1 MKTNKLMIFI
11 VIIILIVNFTTIN
24 VLAETG
30 CLEDDLGITPQY
42 TTIILCSN
50 NLTLNAGGKLTC
62 EEKTNVQRGYIAGVK
77 MELQELSDDWIT
89 IKTWDFTSDG
99 HEAYLFKD
107 WYVARGSYRLK
118 LIHTAIDSSNKI
130 VETVIKYSKTVIY

>member
-62 EEKTNVQRGYIAGVK
+62 EGKTNVQRGYIAGVK
-77 MELQELSDDWIT
+77 MELQELSDDWTT
-89 IKTWDFTSDG
+89 IKTWDSISEG
-99 HEAYLFKD
+99 REMYIYKD
-107 WYVARGSYRLK
+107 WYVTKGTYRLK
-118 LIHTAIDSSNKI
+118 LTHTALDSSDKI
-130 VETVIKYSKTVIY
+130 VETVIKYSNTVVY